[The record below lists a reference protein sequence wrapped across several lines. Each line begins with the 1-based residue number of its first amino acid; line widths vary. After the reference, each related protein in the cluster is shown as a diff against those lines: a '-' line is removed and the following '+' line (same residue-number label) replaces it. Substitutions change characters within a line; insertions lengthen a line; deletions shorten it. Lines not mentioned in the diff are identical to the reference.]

1 MCKFYIETSDLDNAI
16 TAITSGER
24 REIGRQ
30 GDAIQRLNSEELDN
44 AVGFAIERGFGHTEE
59 KQILHVITF
68 GILIG
73 LKLAE
78 SQLALDTDPAGNF
91 ATAYDVA

>member
-16 TAITSGER
+16 TATLEDSHTGAK
-24 REIGRQ
+24 G
-30 GDAIQRLNSEELDN
+30 GAIDLLESEALQVVSEKV
-44 AVGFAIERGFGHTEE
+44 AGASAYTEPVTQASHTL
-59 KQILHVITF
+59 KL

-78 SQLALDTDPAGNF
+78 SQLALDVE
-91 ATAYDVA
+91 AYSDGLVDAA